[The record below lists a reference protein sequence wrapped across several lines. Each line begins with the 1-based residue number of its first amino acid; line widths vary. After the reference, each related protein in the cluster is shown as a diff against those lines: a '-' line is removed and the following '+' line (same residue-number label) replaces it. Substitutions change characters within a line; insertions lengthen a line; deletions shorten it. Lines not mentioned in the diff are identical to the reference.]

1 MQQIEDRSLA
11 TLSSRKGDQ
20 RFMNSP
26 VSSPATSA
34 RTRTLII
41 DTTWRQEFPSAGLHD
56 ATLVHAESLE
66 LQDLESPTGVRKV
79 VRIFWELDQ
88 KHSDDRPFRT
98 SLQLN
103 QKLNDR
109 SRLFDV
115 IFTITGKPPK
125 PPFDLQTLLD
135 RRSTLR
141 IAHTNQN
148 GRPLYIVAEVLAPRN
163 LQ

>member
-1 MQQIEDRSLA
+1 MKDHTS
-11 TLSSRKGDQ
+11 
-20 RFMNSP
+20 
-26 VSSPATSA
+26 VSSYSA
-34 RTRTLII
+34 RSRTLIV
-41 DTTWRQEFPSAGLHD
+41 DSNQRTEFPTGGLHD
-56 ATLVHAESLE
+56 ATLVHAESLS
-66 LQDLESPTGVRKV
+66 LQDSENPTGIRKV

-88 KHSDDRPFRT
+88 KGSDGRPFRT

-109 SRLFDV
+109 SRLFEV
-115 IFTITGKPPK
+115 IFAITGKPPK
-125 PPFDLQTLLD
+125 PPFDLQALIG

-163 LQ
+163 SQ